1 VYIDVPQ
8 PVTQPVAYQQP
19 VVQQAWAAPVQTA
32 AIAGYATAAPVA
44 NWGANWGAAATTA
57 IPYATAAPVANWG
70 TNWGTTGFN
79 TLPYGFN
86 TVGGFGGLNTGF
98 GFNGL
103 VGATVTATDAPA
115 AAPAN

>member
-1 VYIDVPQ
+1 
-8 PVTQPVAYQQP
+8 
-19 VVQQAWAAPVQTA
+19 
-32 AIAGYATAAPVA
+32 
-44 NWGANWGAAATTA
+44 
-57 IPYATAAPVANWG
+57 VANWG